1 MNHCGMGRP
10 TPRTSCLGAMEERA
24 FPSDV
29 ESFIAYCI
37 DSVEQVDVLLLLAS
51 RPGEPRTIDDLSRDL
66 RSSRRSVA
74 LRLSSLVAHG
84 LVARDGMSFR
94 YAASAEDDALVK
106 RLANVYEQRRSAVI
120 ERIFKE
126 RPDPM
131 RSFADAFRLK

>member
-1 MNHCGMGRP
+1 
-10 TPRTSCLGAMEERA
+10 MEERA

-51 RPGEPRTIDDLSRDL
+51 QPGMEWTIDDLSRDL

-74 LRLSSLVAHG
+74 LRLSSLVGHG

-94 YAASAEDDALVK
+94 YAASPEDDALVK
-106 RLANVYEQRRSAVI
+106 RLANVYEERRTAVI

-131 RSFADAFRLK
+131 RSFADAFRIRGVQNNG